1 MSAELA
7 KKRCHVHCPDRL
19 MHIKVQ
25 SLRAYGVA
33 ETHKPADRAT
43 AFHLSRVQRIDDISA
58 DAMRHDS

>member
-1 MSAELA
+1 
-7 KKRCHVHCPDRL
+7 

-58 DAMRHDS
+58 DAAPHDGIALRN